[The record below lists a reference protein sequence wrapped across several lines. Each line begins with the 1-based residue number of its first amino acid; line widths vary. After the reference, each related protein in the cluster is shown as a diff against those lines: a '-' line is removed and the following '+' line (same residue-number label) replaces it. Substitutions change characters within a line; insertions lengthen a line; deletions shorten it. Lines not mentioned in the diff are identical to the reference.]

1 MLDLVGKNQRAGF
14 ELVVLIA
21 GHGQAIVHGAN
32 VSALHVFNHQI
43 QAIQTRAQRH
53 GLLINRLQLQRLLIE
68 GIGEIATDGVFKSL
82 HDAAGERGNAPENVD
97 DGGVDAFLGLEG
109 KLSVGN
115 LHGNAKM
122 KSQCPIVHR
131 LSASLKADRALFR
144 SALHKYVYLCP
155 IRNRTPLRL
164 YPAGQRAGRPR
175 RSLLRRG
182 KSGLHGTTV
191 PGNARRPRRRPGSG
205 IVPQKAYR
213 PTSDG

>member
-1 MLDLVGKNQRAGF
+1 MRRVVWLQVINLHINAEPVGSSEIGLQSRPHFGGTQHKLAGSDLFRGNMLDLVGKNQRTGF

-115 LHGNAKM
+115 LHGN
-122 KSQCPIVHR
+122 R
-131 LSASLKADRALFR
+131 D
-144 SALHKYVYLCP
+144 
-155 IRNRTPLRL
+155 
-164 YPAGQRAGRPR
+164 
-175 RSLLRRG
+175 
-182 KSGLHGTTV
+182 
-191 PGNARRPRRRPGSG
+191 
-205 IVPQKAYR
+205 
-213 PTSDG
+213 